1 MLGDPTLSPRGGW
14 GDSEGVEGGPSLLEN
29 VAFFVLSFVL
39 FFSSIFYGG
48 VGKQKKG
55 EPH

>member
-14 GDSEGVEGGPSLLEN
+14 GDSEGVEGGPGPLEN
-29 VAFFVLSFVL
+29 VAFFVLFFVL
-39 FFSSIFYGG
+39 FFRSIFYGG
-48 VGKQKKG
+48 VGKQEKV